1 MNQNS
6 SHSEEY
12 FDRLLKGFETVPYA
26 SHLGMRMTSISSGMA
41 TISLSVREELKQPHG
56 LLHGGA
62 IASLIDTAT
71 AFASFTVI
79 GEGEKTATSDLTVHF
94 LRPVTN
100 GEVSCTARVIKTGKR
115 MVVINAE
122 VVDSTGEVVATAIT
136 SYVRI

>member
-1 MNQNS
+1 
-6 SHSEEY
+6 
-12 FDRLLKGFETVPYA
+12 
-26 SHLGMRMTSISSGMA
+26 MRITSIASGRA
-41 TISLSVREELKQPHG
+41 TVALSVREELKQPHG

-100 GEVSCTARVIKTGKR
+100 GEVSCTAKVIKTGKR

-122 VVDSTGEVVATAIT
+122 VVDSTGEMVATAIT